1 MHAPTVNY
9 TSDCEN
15 SAKLLPGILMYD
27 SNAVLFHLPRG
38 LIVESS
44 NPLAFVVVAAP
55 MRKLWPVQPVQSRP
69 ASVSAR

>member
-1 MHAPTVNY
+1 MHTATVNY

-15 SAKLLPGILMYD
+15 PAKLLPGILMYD
-27 SNAVLFHLPRG
+27 SNAVLFHLPRA

-44 NPLAFVVVAAP
+44 NPLAFVAP
-55 MRKLWPVQPVQSRP
+55 MRKLWPVKPVQSRP